1 MSNRF
6 GKPKATAPTKEEVK
20 SRFSQEVQEEQA
32 HIVYEKTPRKT
43 RTDYKGER
51 KQVGFRLP
59 VEIVNDLAF
68 IHFATDETQG
78 SICEEALR
86 KELKRRKEQ
95 LKEENEQEYRQLVK
109 LFRKKQV

>member
-6 GKPKATAPTKEEVK
+6 GKPRATAPSKEEVK
-20 SRFSQEVQEEQA
+20 NRFSQEVQEEQA

-68 IHFATDETQG
+68 LHFATDETQG

-86 KELKRRKEQ
+86 KELKRRKER
-95 LKEENEQEYRQLVK
+95 LREKDEQEYNQLIK
-109 LFRKKQV
+109 IFKRKR

>member
-32 HIVYEKTPRKT
+32 HIVYEKTPRKP
-43 RTDYKGER
+43 RSDYKGER

-59 VEIVNDLAF
+59 VEMVNDLAF
-68 IHFATDETQG
+68 IQFATRETQG

-86 KELKRRKEQ
+86 KELKRRKER
-95 LKEENEQEYRQLVK
+95 LKEENEQEYKQLLN
-109 LFRKKQV
+109 LFKKKQV

>member
-6 GKPKATAPTKEEVK
+6 GKPKATPPTNEEVK

-32 HIVYEKTPRKT
+32 HIIYEKTPRKT

-51 KQVGFRLP
+51 KQVAFRLP
-59 VEIVNDLAF
+59 IEMVNDLAF
-68 IHFATDETQG
+68 IQFATGETQG

-86 KELKRRKEQ
+86 KELQKRKEQ
-95 LKEENEQEYRQLVK
+95 LKEEDEQEYKQLVK
-109 LFRKKQV
+109 LFKKKQS